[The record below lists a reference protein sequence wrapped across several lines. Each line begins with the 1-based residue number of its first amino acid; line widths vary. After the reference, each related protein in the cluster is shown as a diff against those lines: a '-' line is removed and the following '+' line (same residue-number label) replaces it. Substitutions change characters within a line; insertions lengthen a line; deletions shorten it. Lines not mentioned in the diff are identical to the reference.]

1 MNRWGGGFDGW
12 RKSKGS
18 NEEQKKEWGKGK
30 EWRGGTIGGITGQ
43 GKDGS
48 EGQEDL
54 EQPGNVLIHFEIL
67 PFPGCFY
74 GSDVEEQSL

>member
-1 MNRWGGGFDGW
+1 MAGGKVREATRNKRRSG
-12 RKSKGS
+12 
-18 NEEQKKEWGKGK
+18 GKGK

>member
-1 MNRWGGGFDGW
+1 MAGGKV
-12 RKSKGS
+12 REATRNKRGS
-18 NEEQKKEWGKGK
+18 GGEGK
-30 EWRGGTIGGITGQ
+30 EWRGGTIGGIKGQ
-43 GKDGS
+43 GKDGL

-54 EQPGNVLIHFEIL
+54 EQPWNVLINFEIL